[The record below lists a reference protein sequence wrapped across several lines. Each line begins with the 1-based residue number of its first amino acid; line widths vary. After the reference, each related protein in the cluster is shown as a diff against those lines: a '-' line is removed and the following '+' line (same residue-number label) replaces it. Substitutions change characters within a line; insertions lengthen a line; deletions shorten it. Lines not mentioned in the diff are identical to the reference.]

1 MKKTFIYIIAMLLI
15 VVITVSGTY
24 AYFVSTTSSNNK
36 AVTTDSSKLD
46 VIYTGDNAITGDLNL
61 VNSKEE
67 GHKATV
73 KIALSDNSIDGKADM
88 YIKVDSIGQD
98 LASSAFIWETY
109 RMYNGTEIFVSS
121 GTFEG
126 ATSGDK
132 IYIDTNY
139 ILSTEETTY
148 IVYIWLNGNQI
159 GNEVLGENFEGYIGA
174 EVKHITDIRY
184 Y

>member
-1 MKKTFIYIIAMLLI
+1 MKKTFIYIIAILLL

-24 AYFVSTTSSNNK
+24 AYYVSITSSNNN
-36 AVTTDSSKLD
+36 AVTTDSSELKI
-46 VIYTGDNAITGDLNL
+46 IYTGDNAITGDLNL

-73 KIALSDNSIDGKADM
+73 KIALSNDSVDGKADM

-98 LASSAFIWETY
+98 LASNAFIWETY
-109 RMYNGTEIFVSS
+109 RTYNGTEIFVSS

-126 ATSGDK
+126 ASSGDK

-139 ILSTEETTY
+139 ILSTQETSYT
-148 IVYIWLNGNQI
+148 VYIWLNGNRI
-159 GNEVLGENFEGYIGA
+159 GNEVLGESFEGYIGA
-174 EVKHITDIRY
+174 EVKHITDIR
-184 Y
+184 